1 MWYGKWGVY
10 LEREKTISIMTQS
23 LDTNKY
29 NGKPNILIGGDVC
42 GIQKYIYQIVSE
54 YAAKSLKGRSF
65 YVHLLT
71 DAIVRYLKDNLQGAE
86 LVYNSGGSFF
96 IIAPKEQETA
106 LDTLIKNIEDKLW
119 ARHRTSLYVAITNVD
134 LDTQNIE
141 NGLNERFAELF
152 DKRDRK
158 KFNKFANKIST
169 DYETFFTPHSMGCN
183 NDVDEITGEYFT
195 DDNDKTEILGN
206 NNKMIRVRKITNKQI
221 ELGKKLR
228 NAKFLTISSGEG
240 GDFDFLGYQYTL
252 NKEHGEIEFNAENVD
267 RPYYY
272 AGSSWN
278 FETFDTLC
286 QSKGEDDFK
295 RLGVLRMDVDNLG
308 EKFQNF
314 TKFKD
319 FQELS
324 QKLDKFFGKT
334 LDDTKNSKYSNSVF
348 IIYSGGDD
356 VFAVG
361 DWEDIIS
368 FAEDVHDDFVK
379 EFEGFTISA
388 GVSLI
393 TLKFPIMK
401 GAEYAGDEE
410 TKAKGHSYFSGQ
422 FEKDSVSFMDFPMNW
437 TEEFSKIRKLKQTLY
452 EMDNLP
458 SAFLQKVL
466 QLWEMADTG
475 NINNKDKRISKTH
488 LISNDILSIYWLI
501 AYNLGRFR
509 ERTNDDKIKSL
520 LDNCINECCCSNLID
535 RKFNGENIN
544 TIYHPLE
551 LWAFACRWAELERR
565 TNIKQNNR

>member
-1 MWYGKWGVY
+1 
-10 LEREKTISIMTQS
+10 MTQI

-29 NGKPNILIGGDVC
+29 NGKPYILIGGDVC
-42 GIQKYIYQIVSE
+42 GIQKYIYQIVSK

-71 DAIVRYLKDNLQGAE
+71 DAIVRYLKDNLQGTE

-96 IIAPKEQETA
+96 IIAPKEQESD
-106 LDTLIKNIEDKLW
+106 LDTRITEIENALW
-119 ARHRTSLYVAITNVD
+119 DRHRTSLYVAIAWVD

-141 NGLNERFAELF
+141 EGLSERFAELF
-152 DKRDRK
+152 EKRDRK
-158 KFNKFANKIST
+158 KFNKFVGKISK
-169 DYETFFTPHSMGCN
+169 DYETFFTPQSMGCN
-183 NDVDEITGEYFT
+183 NYVDEITGEYFT
-195 DDNDKTEILGN
+195 DDDDKIEISDDD
-206 NNKMIRVRKITNKQI
+206 NKIINVRDITNKQI

-228 NAKFLTISSGEG
+228 NANFLTISSGKG
-240 GDFDFLGYQYTL
+240 GDFDFLGYQYNL
-252 NKEHGEIEFNAENVD
+252 NKNHGEIEFNEENVD

-272 AGSSWN
+272 AGSAWN

-295 RLGVLRMDVDNLG
+295 RLGVLRMDVDGLG
-308 EKFQNF
+308 EKFQNLTTF
-314 TKFKD
+314 EE
-319 FQELS
+319 FQMLS

-334 LDDTKNSKYSNSVF
+334 LDGIKNSKYPNSVF

-361 DWEDIIS
+361 DWQAILS
-368 FAEDVHDDFVK
+368 FAEDVHEAFVK
-379 EFEGFTISA
+379 EFKGFTISA

-401 GAEYAGDEE
+401 GAEYAGEE
-410 TKAKGHSYFSGQ
+410 ELKAKGHSYFSGQ
-422 FEKDSVSFMDFPMNW
+422 FQKNSISFMDFPMNW
-437 TEEFSKIRKLKQTLY
+437 TEEFCKIRKLKQTLY

-475 NINNKDKRISKTH
+475 NINNNDKRISKTH
-488 LISNDILSIYWLI
+488 AISNDILNIYWLI

-509 ERTNDDKIKSL
+509 ERTDDDKIKSL
-520 LDNCINECCCSNLID
+520 LDKCINECCCSNLGD
-535 RKFNGENIN
+535 RKFNGEGIN

-551 LWAFACRWAELERR
+551 LWALACRWAELERR
-565 TNIKQNNR
+565 TNIKQNKI